1 MSSINHVVLMGNLTR
16 APELRWTPSGT
27 AVCQVGLGLNRR
39 YRDGA
44 GELQEERSFVEVVV
58 WGKQAEAVAAHM
70 TKGRAVF
77 VEGRLRQEAWE
88 DKAGEKRSRLTVVA
102 QRVTFLP
109 RNGGNGAPASEGEP
123 APDWVT
129 EEG

>member
-1 MSSINHVVLMGNLTR
+1 MTSVNYCVLMGNLTR
-16 APELRWTPSGT
+16 DPELRYTPSGT

-44 GELQEERSFVEVVV
+44 GELQQETSFVEVVV

-70 TKGRAVF
+70 SKGRAVF
-77 VEGRLRQEAWE
+77 VEGRLRQESWE
-88 DKAGEKRSRLTVVA
+88 TEAGEKRSRLTVVA

-109 RNGGNGAPASEGEP
+109 KNGAPPSEGEL